1 MATLS
6 TVVRYEAEALR
17 AAAKAGRRWLAA
29 HRKALF
35 AVVAVLVLLLLLS
48 AVRDVLRDVRYEEIV
63 AAMKATTAT
72 QMMLA
77 ALATLLSFA
86 ALTGY
91 DWAALRYAGAR
102 VPYRIIAP
110 TAFAAYALSNTVGF
124 GVLTGGAVRM
134 RLYGAAGLEP
144 TTISRAIAFG
154 TISFGIGTGAM
165 AAFALVADAS
175 GVAPLLH
182 VPSVV
187 LRVAAAAWLV
197 LVAAF
202 VAACAGR
209 TSWARSVRRVIPL
222 PSAGLAGSQ
231 LLVSAADIVFAAAAL
246 WWLLPPSDVSP
257 VAFVGFFAVATL
269 LGVVSH
275 SPGGV
280 GVFEAVML
288 VTLANDVPAG
298 QLAAALLLYRG
309 LYFFA
314 PLAIAL
320 VMLSAYELRAATL
333 SPLGRAARGTAT
345 LLLAAMTFLVGVM
358 LLVSGVTPA
367 SEDATA
373 WLAEHVPLPLIE
385 TSHFLGSVAGVGLLF
400 IARGMLLRL
409 NVAWWA
415 GVALAGLAFL
425 AALPKGVA
433 VSEAAVLIVLL
444 VALALSRKQ
453 FTHKANL
460 LAGAFGER
468 WLLAIAAAVLAIAG
482 VLFFAYRDV
491 AYAHDLWWQFEFDA
505 NAPRSLRALVGVA
518 IVLLVLALRFLLR
531 RPPHALAPPSS
542 ADLEHADRIVRS
554 QDSSASGVALLGDK
568 HLLFSDSGR
577 SFLMFGVRGRS
588 WVALFDPVAPE
599 EEAAELVWRF
609 MDLARD
615 SGGRPSF
622 YQVRPQMLPLY
633 LDAGL
638 RLFKVGEQ
646 ALVPLPAFSLKG
658 TSRAGL
664 RHALNRGERDGLEF
678 RVIPP
683 ADVGPALPD
692 LRRVSAAWLARRRAA
707 EKGFSLGAFKDDY
720 VARQGAAAIYQAGQM
735 VAFATLMTTDTKGDA
750 SVDLMRYVPSA
761 PAGTMD
767 VLLVRLLQYFQ
778 SEGYARFD
786 LGMAP
791 LSGIAEH
798 ALAPHWHRLAHL
810 LFEHGESFYNF
821 RGVRSFKDKF
831 SPIWEPRYLA
841 TTGIT
846 PVAALTN
853 VAALVGGGLKGVFA
867 K

>member
-1 MATLS
+1 MAALS
-6 TVVRYEAEALR
+6 TVVRHEAEALR
-17 AAAKAGRRWLAA
+17 AVAKAGRRWLGA

-35 AVVAVLVLLLLLS
+35 AAVAVLVLLLLLS
-48 AVRDVLRDVRYEEIV
+48 AVRDVLHEVRYEDIV
-63 AAMKATTAT
+63 GAMKATTPT
-72 QMMLA
+72 QLLLA
-77 ALATLLSFA
+77 ALATLLSYA

-91 DWAALRYAGAR
+91 DWAALRYAG
-102 VPYRIIAP
+102 VCVGYRIIAP

-134 RLYGAAGLEP
+134 RLYGAAGVEP
-144 TTISRAIAFG
+144 TPISRAIAFG
-154 TISFGIGTGAM
+154 TISFGIGTGVM
-165 AAFALVADAS
+165 AAIALVSDAS
-175 GVAPLLH
+175 GVAPVLH
-182 VPSVV
+182 LPSGV
-187 LRVAAAAWLV
+187 LRVVAAVWL
-197 LVAAF
+197 LFVAAF
-202 VAACAGR
+202 LAACAGR
-209 TSWARSVRRVIPL
+209 TSWARAVGRVVAL
-222 PSAGLAGSQ
+222 PHVGLAAWQ
-231 LLVSAADIVFAAAAL
+231 LVVSAADIVFAAAAL

-257 VAFVGFFAVATL
+257 IASVGFFAVATL

-275 SPGGV
+275 SPGGL

-288 VTLANDVPAG
+288 VTLSNAVPPG
-298 QLAAALLLYRG
+298 QLAGALLLYRG

-333 SPLGRAARGTAT
+333 SPLGSAARGAAT
-345 LLLAAMTFLVGVM
+345 LLLAAMTFIVGVM
-358 LLVSGVTPA
+358 LMVSGVTPA
-367 SEDATA
+367 SDDATA
-373 WLAEHVPLPLIE
+373 FLTAHVPLPLLE
-385 TSHFLGSVAGVGLLF
+385 ASHFLGSVAGLGLLF

-409 NVAWWA
+409 DVAWWA

-433 VSEAAVLIVLL
+433 VSEAAVLVFLL
-444 VALALSRKQ
+444 AVLALSRKQ

-468 WLLAIAAAVLAIAG
+468 WLVAIAAAVVAIAG
-482 VLFFAYRDV
+482 VMFFTYRDV
-491 AYAHDLWWQFEFDA
+491 TYVHDLWWQFEFDA
-505 NAPRSLRALVGVA
+505 HAPRSLRALVGLA

-531 RPPHALAPPSS
+531 RRPPALAAPSS
-542 ADLEHADRIVRS
+542 ADLEHVDRIVRS
-554 QDSSASGVALLGDK
+554 QDSSAAGVAMLGDK

-588 WVALFDPVAPE
+588 WVALFDPVARE

-609 MDLARD
+609 IDLARE

-638 RLFKVGEQ
+638 RLLKVGEQ
-646 ALVPLPAFSLKG
+646 ALVPLPEFSLKG
-658 TSRAGL
+658 THRSGL
-664 RHALNRGERDGLEF
+664 RHALNRGDRDGLEF

-683 ADVGPALPD
+683 AEIAQALPE
-692 LRRVSAAWLARRRAA
+692 LRHVSAAWLARRRAA

-720 VARQGAAAIYQAGQM
+720 VTRQGAAAIYQKGAM
-735 VAFATLMTTDTKGDA
+735 VAFATLMTTDTKEDA

-761 PAGTMD
+761 PPGTMD

-778 SEGYARFD
+778 SQGYRRFD

-798 ALAPHWHRLAHL
+798 AFAPHWYRLAHL

-841 TTGIT
+841 TVGLT
-846 PVAALTN
+846 PLAALTN